1 MARLSS
7 SFSFNAMARSSSDGA
22 VTADCVV
29 VVEVD
34 LVVDSVVEDVVGSEE
49 LEGIVVEVDS
59 LATLESEEDSVTT
72 AVEVLVER
80 VVVVELTVVVLVE
93 VELEDTESSG
103 VVLGSLKLSGNVVVE
118 TVVVDDVVVLDE
130 DKDTSVELEDVEVVV
145 ESVDELDRVET
156 EEDEE
161 ILDETVDVVEAIV
174 DEVNN
179 SEVETVTVVVVVT
192 GELEVSNVGSTIME
206 L

>member
-1 MARLSS
+1 VARLSS

-34 LVVDSVVEDVVGSEE
+34 LVVDSVVDDVVDSEE
-49 LEGIVVEVDS
+49 LEAIVVEVDS
-59 LATLESEEDSVTT
+59 LATFEAKEDSETT

-80 VVVVELTVVVLVE
+80 VVVVELTVVVVVE

-118 TVVVDDVVVLDE
+118 TVVVDDVAVLDE
-130 DKDTSVELEDVEVVV
+130 DNDASVELEDVEVVV

-161 ILDETVDVVEAIV
+161 ILDETVDVVEA
-174 DEVNN
+174 VNN
-179 SEVETVTVVVVVT
+179 SEVETVTVTVVVVVT
-192 GELEVSNVGSTIME
+192 EEVSKVGSSIME

>member
-1 MARLSS
+1 MEEAASPEAVKMSHVNTTVSKEGISSKFVESGSKAVNVARLSS

-34 LVVDSVVEDVVGSEE
+34 LVVDSVVEDVVDSEE
-49 LEGIVVEVDS
+49 LEAIVVEVDS
-59 LATLESEEDSVTT
+59 LATLEAEEDSVTT

-80 VVVVELTVVVLVE
+80 
-93 VELEDTESSG
+93 
-103 VVLGSLKLSGNVVVE
+103 VVVE

-130 DKDTSVELEDVEVVV
+130 DKDTSVELEEVEVVV
-145 ESVDELDRVET
+145 ES
-156 EEDEE
+156 
-161 ILDETVDVVEAIV
+161 
-174 DEVNN
+174 
-179 SEVETVTVVVVVT
+179 VTVVVVVT

>member
-1 MARLSS
+1 MNVARLSS

-34 LVVDSVVEDVVGSEE
+34 LVVDSVVEDVVDSEE
-49 LEGIVVEVDS
+49 LEAIVVEVDS
-59 LATLESEEDSVTT
+59 LATFEAKEDSETT

-80 VVVVELTVVVLVE
+80 VVVVELTVVVVVE

-118 TVVVDDVVVLDE
+118 TVVVDDVAVLDE
-130 DKDTSVELEDVEVVV
+130 DNDASVELEDVEVVV

-161 ILDETVDVVEAIV
+161 ILDETVDVVEA
-174 DEVNN
+174 VNN

-192 GELEVSNVGSTIME
+192 EELEVSKVGSTIME